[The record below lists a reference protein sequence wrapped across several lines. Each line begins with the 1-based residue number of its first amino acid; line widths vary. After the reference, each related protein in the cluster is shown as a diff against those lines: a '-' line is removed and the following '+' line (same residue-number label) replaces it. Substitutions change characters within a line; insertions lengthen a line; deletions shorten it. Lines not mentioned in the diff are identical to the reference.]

1 MHDQRQINNTIAF
14 CTRVLLGSRLFF
26 VSFVFVRC
34 FLLPLL
40 PPDQRQR
47 TLDERKSPRTATAG
61 RHQGP
66 ASAAQRGLPNAGAV
80 VCTSIEGTLK

>member
-1 MHDQRQINNTIAF
+1 MHDQRQNNNTIAF
-14 CTRVLLGSRLFF
+14 CTGVLLGSRLFF
-26 VSFVFVRC
+26 SSFVFFRC
-34 FLLPLL
+34 SLLPLL

-47 TLDERKSPRTATAG
+47 TLDERKSPGTATAG

-66 ASAAQRGLPNAGAV
+66 ASAAQRGVPNVGAV

>member
-26 VSFVFVRC
+26 CAFVFFRC
-34 FLLPLL
+34 SLLPLL

-47 TLDERKSPRTATAG
+47 TLDERKSPGTATAG

-66 ASAAQRGLPNAGAV
+66 TSAAQRGLPYAGAV
-80 VCTSIEGTLK
+80 VCARIKGTLK